1 MNEIKEILNKI
12 GKKDDEGT
20 GLTYTILPKGMTIF
34 RGDYNRYYGEQEVD
48 RYGSPMPRKEVYNKD
63 TVLNTT
69 LGERSPDHKYF
80 GFTKNNVE
88 EYGKESQ
95 SSLTS
100 VIYTFTLN
108 DDIKLLR
115 IDDENTKMKLISN
128 TDNNEIEEIINN
140 NFGGK
145 KNERLTI
152 AEKDGKL
159 VDFLCE
165 NNYEG
170 YLIGTE
176 TKVKGTNNDF
186 HPEIALC
193 STTFNKLDYTNRE
206 IIDVDDSEDT
216 QEENKTTEN
225 DEVNKGV
232 ARNLFG
238 FADDVDGGKKRKTKK
253 RRKSVKKNKK
263 RNKRKTNKKSNKK

>member
-1 MNEIKEILNKI
+1 MNEIKKI
-12 GKKDDEGT
+12 INGVET
-20 GLTYTILPKGMTIF
+20 IEENGLTVTILPKGMTIF
-34 RGDYNRYYGEQEVD
+34 RGDYNRYYGEQETD
-48 RYGSPMPRKEVYNKD
+48 PYGSPLPRKELYNKD
-63 TVLNTT
+63 TVLYTT
-69 LGERSPDHKYF
+69 LGERSSGHKYF

-115 IDDENTKMKLISN
+115 IDNENTKMELISN
-128 TDNNEIEEIINN
+128 TDNNEIKKIINN

-193 STTFNKLDYTNRE
+193 SASFNKLDYTNRE
-206 IIDVDDSEDT
+206 IIDIDESEDT
-216 QEENKTTEN
+216 KEETEN
-225 DEVNKGV
+225 ASEDEDNKGV
-232 ARNLFG
+232 ARILF
-238 FADDVDGGKKRKTKK
+238 VDGGKKRKTKK
-253 RRKSVKKNKK
+253 KRKSVKKNKK
-263 RNKRKTNKKSNKK
+263 RKSIKKTNKYRKGKK

>member
-1 MNEIKEILNKI
+1 MNEIKEIINGIKTT
-12 GKKDDEGT
+12 KEK
-20 GLTYTILPKGMTIF
+20 GLTVSILPKGMTIF
-34 RGDYNRYYGEQEVD
+34 RGDYNRYYGEQETD
-48 RYGSPMPRKEVYNKD
+48 PYGSPLPRKELYNKD
-63 TVLNTT
+63 TVLYTT
-69 LGERSPDHKYF
+69 LGERSSGHKYF

-115 IDDENTKMKLISN
+115 IDNENTKMELISK
-128 TDNNEIEEIINN
+128 TDNKEIEEIINN

-165 NNYEG
+165 NKYEG

-193 STTFNKLDYTNRE
+193 SASFNKLDYTNRE
-206 IIDVDDSEDT
+206 IIDED
-216 QEENKTTEN
+216 
-225 DEVNKGV
+225 NKGV

-238 FADDVDGGKKRKTKK
+238 FADGGKKRKTKK
-253 RRKSVKKNKK
+253 KRKSVKKNKK
-263 RNKRKTNKKSNKK
+263 RNKRKTNKK

>member
-1 MNEIKEILNKI
+1 MNKIKEIINRVETK
-12 GKKDDEGT
+12 EEN
-20 GLTYTILPKGMTIF
+20 GLTYTILPKGMTIY
-34 RGDYNRYYGEQEVD
+34 RGDYNRYYGVQEVD
-48 RYGSPMPRKEVYNKD
+48 QYGSPMPRKEVYNKD
-63 TVLNTT
+63 TVLHTT
-69 LGERSPDHKYF
+69 LGERSTGHKYF

-100 VIYTFTLN
+100 IIYTFTLN

-128 TDNNEIEEIINN
+128 TDNNEIKKIINT
-140 NFGGK
+140 NFGGE
-145 KNERLTI
+145 KNERLTVS
-152 AEKDGKL
+152 EKDGQL
-159 VDFLCE
+159 VDFLCD

-176 TKVKGTNNDF
+176 TKVKGTDNDF

-193 STTFNKLDYTNRE
+193 SKSFDKLDYTNRD
-206 IIDVDDSEDT
+206 IIDVDESEDT
-216 QEENKTTEN
+216 QEEIKKTTKN
-225 DEVNKGV
+225 DEDKIGV

-238 FADDVDGGKKRKTKK
+238 LDGGKKRKTKK
-253 RRKSVKKNKK
+253 KRKSVKKNKK
-263 RNKRKTNKKSNKK
+263 RNKRKTNKKHKKN

>member
-1 MNEIKEILNKI
+1 MNEIKEIINGIKTI
-12 GKKDDEGT
+12 KEK
-20 GLTYTILPKGMTIF
+20 GLMITILPKGMTIF

-48 RYGSPMPRKEVYNKD
+48 PYGSPLPRKELYNKD
-63 TVLNTT
+63 TVLYTT
-69 LGERSPDHKYF
+69 LGERSSGHKYF

-100 VIYTFTLN
+100 IIYTFTLN

-115 IDDENTKMKLISN
+115 IDNEDTKMELISK
-128 TDNNEIEEIINN
+128 TDNKEIEEIINN